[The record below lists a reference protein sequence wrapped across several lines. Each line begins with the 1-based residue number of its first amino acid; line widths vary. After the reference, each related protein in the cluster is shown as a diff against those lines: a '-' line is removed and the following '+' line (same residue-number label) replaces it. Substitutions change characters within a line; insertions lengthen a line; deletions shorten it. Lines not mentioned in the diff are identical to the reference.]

1 MDPAH
6 PAPDLRIWDIL
17 SGDKLKT
24 LCDEDSAA
32 VNCLAVASDND
43 TFIGG
48 TGKGKLR

>member
-1 MDPAH
+1 MAPAR

-24 LCDEDSAA
+24 FCDEDSAA
-32 VNCLAVASDND
+32 INCLDVVSDND

-48 TGKGKLR
+48 KGKGKLR